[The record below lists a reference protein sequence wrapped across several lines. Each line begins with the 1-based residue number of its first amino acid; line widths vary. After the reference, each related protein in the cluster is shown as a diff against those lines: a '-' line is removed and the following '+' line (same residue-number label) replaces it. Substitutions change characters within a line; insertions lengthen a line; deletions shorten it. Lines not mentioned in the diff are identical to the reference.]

1 MKRLLSIL
9 FMLGSLLLLIGAG
22 SYITHWAL
30 SPYLFTAGAVLV
42 AVAQAFSIPRDASL
56 TLKRLHIQQV
66 FGAVLLVLG
75 GVFMFTTHGNE
86 WIVCMTIAAVL
97 QLYTSFRIPNQE
109 KKEADK

>member
-66 FGAVLLVLG
+66 FGAVLLVLA
-75 GVFMFTTHGNE
+75 GVFMFFLICLN
-86 WIVCMTIAAVL
+86 IVAEPL
-97 QLYTSFRIPNQE
+97 FQKSFVKVESIHLSR
-109 KKEADK
+109 

>member
-66 FGAVLLVLG
+66 FG
-75 GVFMFTTHGNE
+75 
-86 WIVCMTIAAVL
+86 VCAMSWSGASG
-97 QLYTSFRIPNQE
+97 TSPSVIKSFQP
-109 KKEADK
+109 

>member
-1 MKRLLSIL
+1 MKRCLNIL
-9 FMLGSLLLLIGAG
+9 FVIGSLLLLVGAG

-30 SPYLFTAGAVLV
+30 SPYLFTAGAVFITI
-42 AVAQAFSIPRDASL
+42 AQAFCIPSKASL

-66 FGAVLLVLG
+66 FGAVLLVLA

-97 QLYTSFRIPNQE
+97 QLYTSFRIPNEENKETE
-109 KKEADK
+109 K